1 LRKPRP
7 TNFWHSF
14 SSIKLSAAAGN
25 NNWRPETKSPAARA
39 VESSRHSVLVNAI
52 LPGVYD
58 KPLQGLHSKAQRAS
72 PAQALSQSSSSVM
85 LATMIERI
93 DAHHHLW
100 RYSKKEYGWIAGD
113 MAPIAR
119 DFLPQD
125 LQKVLTSSGMQG
137 GITVQARQT
146 LEETQSLLNFAQE
159 FPFIRGVVGWAP
171 IARPEFPQVLERFHH
186 FEKLKGFR
194 HVVQDEPDDAFLLR
208 PDFNAGIALFK
219 RYGLVYDILIFERQL
234 PAAISFVDRHPA
246 QVFVL
251 DHIAKPRIRD
261 QVLEP
266 WRTNIR
272 ELARRENVFCKLS
285 GMVTEAEWAKWRPSD
300 LEPYFDVI
308 LNAFGPKRLL
318 AGSDWPVCLLA
329 TAYQTWFSTLGEFLS
344 SLSSTDQEMILG
356 GVASEVYSLSP
367 KACIRRP

>member
-1 LRKPRP
+1 
-7 TNFWHSF
+7 
-14 SSIKLSAAAGN
+14 
-25 NNWRPETKSPAARA
+25 
-39 VESSRHSVLVNAI
+39 
-52 LPGVYD
+52 
-58 KPLQGLHSKAQRAS
+58 
-72 PAQALSQSSSSVM
+72 
-85 LATMIERI
+85 MIERI

-100 RYSKKEYGWIAGD
+100 RYSKEEYGWIAAN

-125 LQKVLTSSGMQG
+125 LQQVLTSSGMQG
-137 GITVQARQT
+137 SIAVQARQT
-146 LEETQSLLNFAQE
+146 IEETQFLFKLAQE

-261 QVLEP
+261 RVLEP

-285 GMVTEAEWAKWRPSD
+285 GMVTEAHWAQWSLPD
-300 LEPYFDVI
+300 LLPYFEVVLD
-308 LNAFGPKRLL
+308 AFGARRLM

-329 TAYQTWFSTLGEFLS
+329 ATYQTWFSTLREFISRLS
-344 SLSSTDQEMILG
+344 SAEQEMILG
-356 GVASEVYSLSP
+356 GVATKVYSLSRS
-367 KACIRRP
+367 A

>member
-1 LRKPRP
+1 M
-7 TNFWHSF
+7 T
-14 SSIKLSAAAGN
+14 
-25 NNWRPETKSPAARA
+25 
-39 VESSRHSVLVNAI
+39 
-52 LPGVYD
+52 
-58 KPLQGLHSKAQRAS
+58 
-72 PAQALSQSSSSVM
+72 
-85 LATMIERI
+85 ERI

-100 RYSKKEYGWIAGD
+100 RYSKEEYGWIDAN

-125 LQKVLTSSGMQG
+125 LQKVLTTSGMQG
-137 GITVQARQT
+137 SIAVQARQT
-146 LEETQSLLNFAQE
+146 LQETQSLLNFAQE
-159 FPFIRGVVGWAP
+159 FPIIRGVVGWAP

-194 HVVQDEPDDAFLLR
+194 HVVQDETDDAFLLR

-219 RYGLVYDILIFERQL
+219 HYGLVYDILIFERQL
-234 PAAISFVDRHPA
+234 PVAVSFVDRHPA

-261 QVLEP
+261 RLLEP

-285 GMVTEAEWAKWRPSD
+285 GMVTEAHWTQWSLPD
-300 LEPYFDVI
+300 LLPYFEIVLD
-308 LNAFGPKRLL
+308 AFGPKRLM

-329 TAYQTWFSTLGEFLS
+329 TTYQTWFSTLLEFISGLS
-344 SLSSTDQEMILG
+344 SAEQEMILG

-367 KACIRRP
+367 KA

>member
-58 KPLQGLHSKAQRAS
+58 KPLQGVHSKAQRAS

-261 QVLEP
+261 RLLEP

-272 ELARRENVFCKLS
+272 ELARRGNVFCKLS
-285 GMVTEAEWAKWRPSD
+285 GMVTEAHWAKWRPAD
-300 LEPYFDVI
+300 LQPYFDVV

-329 TAYQTWFSTLGEFLS
+329 ATYQTWFSTLREFIS
-344 SLSSTDQEMILG
+344 PLSSTEQEMILG
-356 GVASEVYSLSP
+356 GVASEVYSLSQ
-367 KACIRRP
+367 KA